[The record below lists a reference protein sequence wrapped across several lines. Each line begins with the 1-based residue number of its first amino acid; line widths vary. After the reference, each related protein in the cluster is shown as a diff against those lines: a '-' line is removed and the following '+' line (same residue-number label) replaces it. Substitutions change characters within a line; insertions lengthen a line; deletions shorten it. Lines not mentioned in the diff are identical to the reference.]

1 MSRQFAPALG
11 VAFVA
16 GLGLLIAGQLV
27 SDPQLAAALS
37 LLGGALLI
45 AVAIRALAGLA
56 GLHRTPAPALQS
68 GETLLL
74 EEQDVR
80 VRTGFGMWGSWRGTY
95 RARLTNRRIML
106 SLRVFLVTTNRD
118 VTVAWLEPG
127 QVLSLARVEIDA
139 QNVRLVPARRF
150 GSAWTLRVGDPG
162 AWRAALLEA
171 HPELLR

>member
-1 MSRQFAPALG
+1 MPRQFAPALSI
-11 VAFVA
+11 AFFA
-16 GLGLLIAGQLV
+16 GLGLLIAGQMV
-27 SDPQLAAALS
+27 GDPQLAAPLS

-56 GLHRTPAPALQS
+56 GLHRPMAPALQT

-74 EEQDVR
+74 EEQNVR
-80 VRTGFGMWGSWRGTY
+80 VRTGFGLWGSWRGTY
-95 RARLTNRRIML
+95 RARLTNRRILL

-118 VTVAWLEPG
+118 VTVAWLEAG
-127 QVLSLARVEIDA
+127 QVLSLARIEIDG

-150 GSAWTLRVGDPG
+150 GSGWILRVSDPE
-162 AWRAALLEA
+162 AWRAALADA